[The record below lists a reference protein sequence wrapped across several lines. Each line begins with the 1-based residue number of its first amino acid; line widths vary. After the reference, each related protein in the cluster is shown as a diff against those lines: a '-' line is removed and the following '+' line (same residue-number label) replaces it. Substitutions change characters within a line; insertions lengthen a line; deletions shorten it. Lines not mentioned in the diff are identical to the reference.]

1 MLWNT
6 SLKFILDMI
15 DDRDNKIKNVLPQED
30 SLKNRSPRKLVILL
44 ETYIK
49 HRQLLQDYVISKT

>member
-6 SLKFILDMI
+6 SLDFIVDMI
-15 DDRDNKIKNVLPQED
+15 DDRENKIENLQEY
-30 SLKNRSPRKLVILL
+30 SLKNRSPWKLVILL

-49 HRQLLQDYVISKT
+49 QRQLLQDYVISKT